1 MSKRVDS
8 AIEKFVGGYNCSQAV
23 LSAYCDLYGID
34 EVAAFKLA
42 EGFGLGMGGFKD
54 ECGAVTGMFM
64 VLGLENSDGE
74 LGKGTSKQSTYAQI
88 RECGEAFKAEFGTMM
103 CGELLR
109 KERDLKAAASQ
120 EEIDKSNGKN
130 LICIKCVECAAKILA
145 DKLGDK

>member
-1 MSKRVDS
+1 MTKKEK
-8 AIEKFVGGYNCSQAV
+8 AIELHDKKYNCCQAV
-23 LSAYCDLYGID
+23 VCSFAEELGID
-34 EVAAFKLA
+34 EQVLFKAA

-88 RECGEAFKAEFGTMM
+88 RECGEAFKAELGTMM
-103 CGELLR
+103 CGELLK
-109 KERDLKAAASQ
+109 KEKELKAGASQ
-120 EEIDKSNGKN
+120 EELDKANGKN
-130 LICIKCVECAAKILA
+130 LICIKCVKCAAGILA

>member
-8 AIEKFVGGYNCSQAV
+8 AVEKFVGGYNCSQAV

-34 EVAAFKLA
+34 EVSAFKLS

-88 RECGEAFKAEFGTMM
+88 RECGEAFKAELGTMM
-103 CGELLR
+103 CGELLK
-109 KERDLKAAASQ
+109 KEKELKAGASQ
-120 EEIDKSNGKN
+120 EELDKANGKN
-130 LICIKCVECAAKILA
+130 LICIKCVKCAAGIIA
-145 DKLGDK
+145 DKLDDK